1 MPAVFDCLTGRFP
14 FWETV
19 YRMPRFR
26 ASRLLLL
33 SRQFNGSGCGVL
45 QHPFAYVQDVSFWNP
60 LRRLSAFV
68 SKGCISPLLA
78 KYIFQFVGKCAF
90 IPTCGH
96 KGDVIL
102 TAPASQK
109 GERNVHRMPAC
120 TVLLFWQSGI
130 HGQALY
136 VHAVCWH
143 KGGSVSPPCQN

>member
-1 MPAVFDCLTGRFP
+1 MKS
-14 FWETV
+14 
-19 YRMPRFR
+19 RFR
-26 ASRLLLL
+26 TSRLLLL

-45 QHPFAYVQDVSFWNP
+45 RHPFAYVQDVSFWNP

-68 SKGCISPLLA
+68 SEGCISPLLG
-78 KYIFQFVGKCAF
+78 KYIFRFVGKCAF

-109 GERNVHRMPAC
+109 DERNVHRMPAC

-130 HGQALY
+130 HGQALC
-136 VHAVCWH
+136 VHANLLAQ
-143 KGGSVSPPCQN
+143 KGVAFHHPARTKRSPRYQACESGQGTR